1 MKINRQPQAGTEKIQ
16 DSFYRKN
23 ILTERAE
30 RIMNTLKEEI
40 HAYWTQRAEGYS
52 EYNQQEMAD
61 ARRSMWKNKLLS
73 LLEENFPGKNPEEL
87 KVLDVGTGPG
97 FFALLLAEAGYQVTA
112 ADVTEEMLKEAKKN
126 TGVFAEKITWKL
138 SDAQKL
144 ELGDCEFDA
153 VFSRNVTW
161 NLENPGQ
168 AYEEWVRVLKSGG
181 LLCNFDADWYG
192 HLYDEEK
199 RSGYEKDRQ
208 RVEEKN
214 LEDYYTGTDI
224 ERMEAIARQV
234 PLSRQK
240 RPQWDVE
247 ALKNAGLT
255 EVSCDTEV
263 WKQVWTEEEIANNGS
278 TPIFLLSGKK
288 RESFCLNHISVEPG
302 NVWTGYLEL
311 GQGEFRL
318 PAAVLH
324 GTRPGK
330 TMLITAGV
338 HGGEYVGIQAAIELA
353 QKLKIQK
360 VAGTIIIVKVIN
372 VPAFERRNGSMGLT
386 DGKNLNR
393 EFPGNPKGTEME
405 RLAWA
410 VSHELQPVADYYID
424 LHSGDDYEQLTSYVY
439 YAGMADEKTFSQSRR
454 MAEQVDVPYMVRS
467 NVASGGAYN
476 YAASQGIPSILIE
489 RGGMGAWTSE
499 EVRSTRRDVRNILCH
514 LGIYQGKKDY
524 RTYYPLDVTDIC
536 YQDASRDGLW
546 YPFKKPGDMI
556 REGEILGEVRDYEG
570 GLLEL
575 SVAEYDGVILYQ
587 TGTLQVLGDGPMI
600 AYGKIVN
607 PYDERKERIVSY
619 WEKRSGD
626 FLEHKRAELH
636 SPMSERWL
644 YEIKNQLPQDRN
656 LRILDVGCGA
666 GFFSVL
672 LAKEGYQVTGVD
684 LTPDMVENARTL
696 AEEEK
701 TDCEFFVMDAE
712 NLRFADESFD
722 VVISRNLTWTLPDV
736 KSAYRE
742 WVRVLK
748 KGGILLNF
756 DANYGLSDFT
766 DLCELPDNH
775 AHQEI
780 GDDMMRE
787 CEEIKRQLPISS
799 YSRPAWDLETLGA
812 MKLQEFSVD
821 LGISSRIYV
830 EKDEFYN
837 PTPMFMLRTCK

>member
-168 AYEEWVRVLKSGG
+168 AYEEWVRVLKPGG

-439 YAGMADEKTFSQSRR
+439 YAGMADEKTVSQSRR

-656 LRILDVGCGA
+656 LRVLDVGCGA

-766 DLCELPDNH
+766 DLSELPDNH

>member
-168 AYEEWVRVLKSGG
+168 AYEEWVRVLKPGG

-656 LRILDVGCGA
+656 LRVLDVGCGA

>member
-1 MKINRQPQAGTEKIQ
+1 
-16 DSFYRKN
+16 
-23 ILTERAE
+23 
-30 RIMNTLKEEI
+30 
-40 HAYWTQRAEGYS
+40 
-52 EYNQQEMAD
+52 
-61 ARRSMWKNKLLS
+61 
-73 LLEENFPGKNPEEL
+73 
-87 KVLDVGTGPG
+87 
-97 FFALLLAEAGYQVTA
+97 
-112 ADVTEEMLKEAKKN
+112 
-126 TGVFAEKITWKL
+126 
-138 SDAQKL
+138 
-144 ELGDCEFDA
+144 
-153 VFSRNVTW
+153 
-161 NLENPGQ
+161 
-168 AYEEWVRVLKSGG
+168 
-181 LLCNFDADWYG
+181 
-192 HLYDEEK
+192 
-199 RSGYEKDRQ
+199 
-208 RVEEKN
+208 
-214 LEDYYTGTDI
+214 
-224 ERMEAIARQV
+224 
-234 PLSRQK
+234 
-240 RPQWDVE
+240 
-247 ALKNAGLT
+247 
-255 EVSCDTEV
+255 
-263 WKQVWTEEEIANNGS
+263 
-278 TPIFLLSGKK
+278 
-288 RESFCLNHISVEPG
+288 
-302 NVWTGYLEL
+302 
-311 GQGEFRL
+311 
-318 PAAVLH
+318 
-324 GTRPGK
+324 
-330 TMLITAGV
+330 
-338 HGGEYVGIQAAIELA
+338 
-353 QKLKIQK
+353 
-360 VAGTIIIVKVIN
+360 
-372 VPAFERRNGSMGLT
+372 MGLT

-410 VSHELQPVADYYID
+410 VSHELQPAADYYID

-439 YAGMADEKTFSQSRR
+439 YAGMADEKTVSQSRR

-656 LRILDVGCGA
+656 LRVLDVGCGA

-684 LTPDMVENARTL
+684 LTPDMIENARIL
-696 AEEEK
+696 AAEEK
-701 TDCEFFVMDAE
+701 TACDFLVMDAE
-712 NLRFADESFD
+712 NLSFADESFD

-748 KGGILLNF
+748 KGGVLLNF

-766 DLCELPDNH
+766 DLSELPDNH

-780 GDDMMRE
+780 DDSMMRE

-821 LGISSRIYV
+821 LGLSSRIYV

>member
-168 AYEEWVRVLKSGG
+168 AYEEWVRVLKPGG

-338 HGGEYVGIQAAIELA
+338 HGGEYVGIQAAIELS

-410 VSHELQPVADYYID
+410 VSHELQPAADYYID

-439 YAGMADEKTFSQSRR
+439 YASMADEKTVSQSRR

>member
-97 FFALLLAEAGYQVTA
+97 FFALLLAEAGYQITA

-168 AYEEWVRVLKSGG
+168 AYEEWVRVLKPGG

-338 HGGEYVGIQAAIELA
+338 HGGEYVGIQAAIELS

-393 EFPGNPKGTEME
+393 EFPGNPEGTEME

-410 VSHELQPVADYYID
+410 VSHELQPIADYYID

-439 YAGMADEKTFSQSRR
+439 YAGMADEKTVSQSRR

>member
-168 AYEEWVRVLKSGG
+168 AYEEWVRVLKPGG

-722 VVISRNLTWTLPDV
+722 VVISRNLTWILPDV

>member
-1 MKINRQPQAGTEKIQ
+1 
-16 DSFYRKN
+16 
-23 ILTERAE
+23 
-30 RIMNTLKEEI
+30 MNTLKEEI

-168 AYEEWVRVLKSGG
+168 AYEEWVRVLKPGG

-338 HGGEYVGIQAAIELA
+338 HGGEYVGIQAAIELS

-410 VSHELQPVADYYID
+410 VSHELQPAADYYID

-439 YAGMADEKTFSQSRR
+439 YAGMADEKTVSQSRR

>member
-1 MKINRQPQAGTEKIQ
+1 MS
-16 DSFYRKN
+16 DLKN
-23 ILTERAE
+23 
-30 RIMNTLKEEI
+30 EI
-40 HAYWTQRAEGYS
+40 HDYWTNRARGYS

-168 AYEEWVRVLKSGG
+168 AYEEWVRVLKPGG

>member
-168 AYEEWVRVLKSGG
+168 AYEEWVRVLKPGG

-338 HGGEYVGIQAAIELA
+338 HGGEYVGIQAAIELS

-360 VAGTIIIVKVIN
+360 VAGTIIIIKVIN

-393 EFPGNPKGTEME
+393 EFPGNPEGTEME

-410 VSHELQPVADYYID
+410 VSHELQPAADYYID

-439 YAGMADEKTFSQSRR
+439 YAGMADEKTVSQSRR

-476 YAASQGIPSILIE
+476 YAASQGIPSIVIE

-636 SPMSERWL
+636 SPMAERWL
-644 YEIKNQLPQDRN
+644 YEIKKQLPQDKN

-696 AEEEK
+696 AAEEK
-701 TDCEFFVMDAE
+701 TDCEFLVMDAE

>member
-1 MKINRQPQAGTEKIQ
+1 MGSEMCIR
-16 DSFYRKN
+16 DRN

-168 AYEEWVRVLKSGG
+168 AYEEWVRVLKPGG

-338 HGGEYVGIQAAIELA
+338 HGGEYVGIQAAIELS

-410 VSHELQPVADYYID
+410 VSHELQPAADYYID

-439 YAGMADEKTFSQSRR
+439 YAGMADEKTVSQSRR

>member
-73 LLEENFPGKNPEEL
+73 LLEENFPGKNSEEL

-168 AYEEWVRVLKSGG
+168 AYEEWVRVLKPGG

-766 DLCELPDNH
+766 DLSELPDNH

>member
-168 AYEEWVRVLKSGG
+168 AYEEWVRVLKPGG

-338 HGGEYVGIQAAIELA
+338 HGGEYVGIQAAIELS

-393 EFPGNPKGTEME
+393 EFPGNPEGTEME

-410 VSHELQPVADYYID
+410 VSHELQPAADYYID

-439 YAGMADEKTFSQSRR
+439 YAGMADEKTVSQSRR

-636 SPMSERWL
+636 SPMAERWL
-644 YEIKNQLPQDRN
+644 YEIKKQLPQDKN

-696 AEEEK
+696 AAEEK
-701 TDCEFFVMDAE
+701 TDCEFLVMDAE

-736 KSAYRE
+736 KCAYRE

>member
-168 AYEEWVRVLKSGG
+168 AYEEWVRVLKPGG

-214 LEDYYTGTDI
+214 LEDYYTETDI

-766 DLCELPDNH
+766 DLSELPDNH